1 MAWIVYILS
10 LCYLADLLLHRGYN
24 KLALLCLTPAFLVGL
39 ALMGIGVLAFAESVQ
54 EAILLAYQQPLYF
67 PINLIVAL
75 LRGLTCGSFRINML
89 Q

>member
-1 MAWIVYILS
+1 MPLIYYV
-10 LCYLADLLLHRGYN
+10 LAFACLGDVLHKRGYD
-24 KLALLCLTPAFLVGL
+24 KLALLCLTPAFLVIL
-39 ALMGIGVLAFAESVQ
+39 ALMGIGVLAFVESVQ
-54 EAILLAYQQPLYF
+54 EAILLTYQQPLYF